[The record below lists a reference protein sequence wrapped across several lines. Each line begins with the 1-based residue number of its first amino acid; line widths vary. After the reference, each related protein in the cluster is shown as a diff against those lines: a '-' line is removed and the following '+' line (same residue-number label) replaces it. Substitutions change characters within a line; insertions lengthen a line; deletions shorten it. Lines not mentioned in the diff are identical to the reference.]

1 MGSENDR
8 SRDLTQARLVAALVF
23 CGLIVASLV
32 RGIDHDESQYVAAV
46 ALMRSGLPYRDF
58 AYLQTP
64 LQPLLLAPMAYLP
77 AGVLLIALRFAN
89 ALFAAVTAAFVFTS
103 VRGRGSAKAAALAAA
118 ALAMCDPFIFIGCVA
133 RNDAL
138 PMLMYAVAIVGTLG
152 VLRGRGGAGTMAGV
166 GLALGA
172 AISTKISYAVP
183 AAAMGLFLLVHAR
196 QLPCGGIIAAI
207 AGGLIGL
214 APSLAFAALAPE
226 AFRFGVF
233 DYSLV
238 APQQWRAIN
247 GDAGMLTWWVKSA
260 RLIGFLAL
268 GPALPVLALT
278 VLTRRGEKAGLEL
291 RFLDVLIVAGLLA
304 AFLPD
309 PTYRQYVVPIL
320 PPLFIRFGLSVDAK
334 YGRGTKALAAFAAL
348 AGLVP
353 TLVDAA
359 TTIRRGSP
367 IMLALRD
374 AEAVRSLVPGATVA
388 TLSPERIAG
397 RNIEL
402 DPRFAAGPFL
412 FRTELILPPNLVG
425 LSVTNFAAG
434 FAASAPDAIL
444 VGGETRAT
452 PRHPRGLDQ
461 PLIAWATANGYTAHV
476 LPSGD
481 YRLFIRRRSAPRS
494 RSRRVEQQ
502 FGR

>member
-1 MGSENDR
+1 MGSENER
-8 SRDLTQARLVAALVF
+8 SRDLTQAGLVAALVF

-32 RGIDHDESQYVAAV
+32 RGIDHDEGQYVAAV

-77 AGVLLIALRFAN
+77 AGVPLIALRFAN
-89 ALFAAVTAAFVFTS
+89 SLFAAVTAAVIFAN

-118 ALAMCDPFIFIGCVA
+118 AIALCDPFIFIGCVA

-183 AAAMGLFLLVHAR
+183 VAVTGLFLLVHAR

-214 APSLAFAALAPE
+214 APSLAFAVLAPE

-238 APQQWRAIN
+238 APQQWRTIN
-247 GDAGMLTWWVKSA
+247 GDADMLTWWVKSA

-268 GPALPVLALT
+268 GSALPVLALT
-278 VLTRRGEKAGLEL
+278 VLARHREKVGLEL
-291 RFLDVLIVAGLLA
+291 RFLDLLIVAGVLA

-309 PTYRQYVVPIL
+309 PTYRQYVIPIL
-320 PPLFIRFGLSVDAK
+320 PPLFIRFGLSADAK
-334 YGRGTKALAAFAAL
+334 HKRGTQALAAFAAL
-348 AGLVP
+348 AGLTP
-353 TLVDAA
+353 TLVDAGRA
-359 TTIRRGSP
+359 VRQGSP
-367 IMLALRD
+367 VMLALRD
-374 AEAVRSLVPGATVA
+374 AAAVRHLVPGATVA

-397 RNIEL
+397 RGITL

-412 FRTELILPPNLVG
+412 FRTESIVPPNLVG
-425 LSVTNFAAG
+425 LSVTSFAGG
-434 FAASAPDAIL
+434 FAADPPDAIL
-444 VGGETRAT
+444 VGGETRGS
-452 PRHPRGLDQ
+452 PRHPQGLDQ

-476 LPSGD
+476 LPSGE
-481 YRLFIRRRSAPRS
+481 YRLFVRRRPAHRPR
-494 RSRRVEQQ
+494 
-502 FGR
+502 